1 MRIVIAE
8 DEALLRHGL
17 HLVLEQSGH
26 QIVESV
32 SDATGLLAAVERNEP
47 DLVITDIRMPPDHT
61 DEGLRAAL
69 AIRARRPSQP
79 VLLLSQ
85 HVQREYAREL
95 LADGAGSVGY
105 LLKQRISDI
114 DRFCEVLQEVANG
127 GTALDP
133 EVVKVMMA
141 RSKRSGGPLTR
152 LTARQE
158 EVLALMAQG
167 RSNRSI
173 ADKICVAEK
182 SVVRHISH
190 IYDALDLPP
199 ASEDHRRVLAVL
211 AYLT

>member
-1 MRIVIAE
+1 MIAE

-32 SDATGLLAAVERNEP
+32 SDAAGLLDAVDRHEP

-69 AIRARRPSQP
+69 AIRARRPSPP
-79 VLLLSQ
+79 VMLLSQ

-95 LADGAGSVGY
+95 LADGAGGVGY
-105 LLKQRISDI
+105 LLKQRITDI
-114 DRFCEVLQEVANG
+114 DRFGEVLLEVANG
-127 GTALDP
+127 GTVLDP
-133 EVVKVMMA
+133 EVVAVMVA
-141 RSKRSGGPLTR
+141 RSTRGDGPLAR
-152 LTARQE
+152 LTARQA

-167 RSNRSI
+167 RSNRWI

-182 SVVRHISH
+182 SVVRHVSH

-199 ASEDHRRVLAVL
+199 TSEDHRRVLAVL